1 MDQSRPL
8 FVYDRSFIITISIIQ
23 IKKREDGVL
32 GIRTMRPYDGRRR
45 QYHGAT
51 YGGCP
56 RLEEFSLFA
65 KFC

>member
-32 GIRTMRPYDGRRR
+32 GIRTRGRMMA
-45 QYHGAT
+45 GADNT
-51 YGGCP
+51 TELP
-56 RLEEFSLFA
+56 MA
-65 KFC
+65 AAQD